1 MPAKPPLTTPF
12 RNWTEFGRIETS
24 KIESALEASALLMID
39 IDHFKSINDRFGHIT
54 GDHALVVI
62 AQTLASCLRPQDLL
76 ARFGGEEFTVLLPG
90 LETASAVSV
99 AERLRAAVAKL
110 PPLTGATA
118 TAGTGDHTITVS
130 IGVATAMAATTVA
143 ALLARAD
150 AALYRA
156 KGSGRNRVESE
167 TGARG

>member
-1 MPAKPPLTTPF
+1 MLF
-12 RNWTEFGRIETS
+12 RS
-24 KIESALEASALLMID
+24 
-39 IDHFKSINDRFGHIT
+39 
-54 GDHALVVI
+54 
-62 AQTLASCLRPQDLL
+62 
-76 ARFGGEEFTVLLPG
+76 
-90 LETASAVSV
+90 
-99 AERLRAAVAKL
+99 VAKL